1 MPKNSTSDVTPR
13 LRAGFSALF
22 NLRTFV
28 SVVVQ
33 FAVIIALFFVIQWI
47 AHNTIANLKASGIA
61 SGFDFLDKRAGFNQP
76 SSIIQYDDNA
86 TNGTVIWA
94 SLVNLVFISVLCI
107 ITATIL
113 GLIIGIGRISKNWL
127 VAKLSLCYVEF
138 FRNIPPLVLLFFWSI
153 GIMQILPPARNSLF
167 WGPLV
172 LNIRGIYLPAPVW
185 KSGST
190 AFLMIALLFV
200 IVALLLYFWR
210 NRQLAATG
218 KSKLKA
224 WYLLGLGVLCPILIV
239 LLFCRPETW
248 SVPTLKGFNF
258 SGGYYISPEFVSL
271 YLALSMYTASL
282 IAETIRAGLQGV
294 DHGFKEAGASLG
306 LSNGLITRLIVLPLA
321 MRIII
326 PPLASQYMNLVKN
339 TSLGAAVGYSEL
351 MMVSSTIIEK
361 TGQSIELAAIWI
373 VVYLGLSLLVSLFM
387 NWFNHR
393 MALVER

>member
-1 MPKNSTSDVTPR
+1 MPKNSTSDVPPR

-47 AHNTIANLKASGIA
+47 AHNTIVNLKASGIA

-76 SSIIQYDDNA
+76 SSVIQYDDNA

-185 KSGST
+185 KSGSA

-210 NRQLAATG
+210 NRQLATTG

-224 WYLLGLGVLCPILIV
+224 WYLLGLGALCPILIV

-248 SVPTLKGFNF
+248 NVPTLKGFNF

-326 PPLASQYMNLVKN
+326 PPLANQYMNLVKN

>member
-1 MPKNSTSDVTPR
+1 MPKNSTSNVTPR

-47 AHNTIANLKASGIA
+47 VHNTIANLKASGIA

-210 NRQLAATG
+210 NRQLATTG